1 MFSRSRLLLGDDV
14 MTLLSQKRVIIFG
27 VGGVGSWCA
36 ESLVRTGLCHLTIVD
51 FDRVE
56 ASNVNRQLM
65 ATTSTL
71 GQPKVEALRRRL
83 LDINPDAEVTAIDGT
98 FCQATID
105 DFFPADATPYDYVID
120 AIDSL
125 ADKALLILT
134 ACQRGMTLYSSM
146 GAAMKLD
153 PARIRVAEFWKV
165 QGDPLARALRNRF
178 KRAHTFPARKFA
190 CVFSDEPPALSATEG
205 KGSLVHITA
214 IFGNMLACLVVR
226 DICRLATSDTT
237 RHE

>member
-1 MFSRSRLLLGDDV
+1 M
-14 MTLLSQKRVIIFG
+14 VI
-27 VGGVGSWCA
+27 
-36 ESLVRTGLCHLTIVD
+36 
-51 FDRVE
+51 
-56 ASNVNRQLM
+56 
-65 ATTSTL
+65 
-71 GQPKVEALRRRL
+71 PK
-83 LDINPDAEVTAIDGT
+83 DTN
-98 FCQATID
+98 
-105 DFFPADATPYDYVID
+105 YVID
-120 AIDSL
+120 AIDTVSG
-125 ADKALLILT
+125 KIPLIRSAQNLHIPII
-134 ACQRGMTLYSSM
+134 SSM

-214 IFGNMLACLVVR
+214 IFGNMLASLVVR